1 MDNGKS
7 KGLIFI
13 VLLVAT
19 AAVIIFLQA
28 WSAKQQVAEY
38 EKMNEKINVQQ
49 EKVDEMGD
57 ALQQMKDE
65 TAGTYKAVD
74 EGLED

>member
-1 MDNGKS
+1 MDNGKG

>member
-1 MDNGKS
+1 M
-7 KGLIFI
+7 
-13 VLLVAT
+13 
-19 AAVIIFLQA
+19 IIFLQA

>member
-1 MDNGKS
+1 MDNGKG
-7 KGLIFI
+7 KGLFFI

-19 AAVIIFLQA
+19 AAVIIILQV

-38 EKMNEKINVQQ
+38 EKMNETISVQQ

-57 ALQQMKDE
+57 ALQQMKID
-65 TAGTYKAVD
+65 TAISYKAVD

>member
-1 MDNGKS
+1 MDNGKG

-74 EGLED
+74 EGLVD